1 MKTLGLIVNPT
12 SGAGRGK
19 ALGAQFAAG
28 LTELGIDYLDL
39 SAPSA
44 AEALAKGRAAITD
57 GLIDGL
63 VVLGGDGMVHL
74 GVNLVA
80 ETELPLMVVGAG
92 TGNDSA
98 RLFGM
103 PIHDIPASLK
113 YLAEN
118 LNSQR
123 KVDAARVQNAAGV
136 RTIFGSVSA
145 GFDAIVNAR
154 ANAMKFPKGKSKYS
168 VGLFLELPKF
178 QPIKYRIV
186 LDGVERHLE
195 AMLIAVANAPAYGG
209 GMLISPSSSV
219 TDGMLDLFI
228 VHKISRFEL
237 VRLFPKVFSGGHITH
252 PAVEF
257 VAAKRVELYADDIP
271 AVADG
276 ESVGRTPLTVEILPS
291 ALRLFG

>member
-1 MKTLGLIVNPT
+1 MATLGLIVNPT
-12 SGAGRGK
+12 SGGGKGK
-19 ALGAQFAAG
+19 ALGERFASG
-28 LTELGIDYLDL
+28 LKERGIDFVDL
-39 SAPSA
+39 SGSSA
-44 AEALAKGRAAITD
+44 RAALVNGRSAITD

-80 ETELPLMVVGAG
+80 ETDLPLMVVGAG

-103 PIHDIPASLK
+103 PIHDIEASLE

-118 LNSQR
+118 LSKVR
-123 KVDAARVQNAAGV
+123 SVDAARVTNASGMH
-136 RTIFGSVSA
+136 TLFGSVSA

-154 ANAMKFPKGKSKYS
+154 ANRLRFPKGKSKYS
-168 VGLFLELPKF
+168 VSLFLELPKF
-178 QPIKYRIV
+178 QPIKYRVVI
-186 LDGVERHLE
+186 DGVSRSLE

-219 TDGMLDLFI
+219 TDGLLDLFI
-228 VHKISRFEL
+228 VHKIGRLEL
-237 VRLFPKVFSGGHITH
+237 VKLFPKVFTGGHISH

-257 VAAKRVELYADDIP
+257 VSAKRVELHAESIP
-271 AVADG
+271 AFADG
-276 ESVGRTPLTVEILPS
+276 EAVGQTPLTVEVLPG
-291 ALRLFG
+291 ALKVYG

>member
-12 SGAGRGK
+12 SGGGRGK
-19 ALGAQFAAG
+19 ALGAEFATG
-28 LTELGIDYLDL
+28 LASLGLDYLDL
-39 SAPSA
+39 SAASA
-44 AEALAKGRAAITD
+44 VEALAKGRAAITD

-80 ETELPLMVVGAG
+80 ETSLPLMVVGAG

-118 LNSQR
+118 LDKTRS
-123 KVDAARVQNAAGV
+123 VDAARVTNDAGI
-136 RTIFGSVSA
+136 RTFFGSVSA

-154 ANAMKFPKGKSKYS
+154 ANSLKFPKGKSKYS
-168 VGLFLELPKF
+168 VGLFIELPKF

-186 LDGVERHLE
+186 LDGVERNLE

-219 TDGMLDLFI
+219 TDGLLDLFI

-237 VRLFPKVFSGGHITH
+237 VRLFPKVFSGGHVTH

-257 VAAKRVELYADDIP
+257 VSAKKVELYADSVP
-271 AVADG
+271 AFADG
-276 ESVGRTPLTVEILPS
+276 EWVGQTPLSVEVLPG

>member
-12 SGAGRGK
+12 SGGGRGK
-19 ALGAQFAAG
+19 ALGEEFVAG
-28 LTELGIDYLDL
+28 LTALGIEYIDL
-39 SAPSA
+39 SAASA
-44 AEALAKGRAAITD
+44 VEALAKGRAAITD

-80 ETELPLMVVGAG
+80 ETSLPLMVVGAG

-113 YLAEN
+113 YLTEN
-118 LNSQR
+118 IDKVRS
-123 KVDAARVQNAAGV
+123 VDAARVTNESGI
-136 RTIFGSVSA
+136 RTFFGSVSA

-154 ANAMKFPKGKSKYS
+154 ANSLKFPKGKSKYS
-168 VGLFLELPKF
+168 VGLFIELPKF
-178 QPIKYRIV
+178 QPIKYRIL
-186 LDGVERHLE
+186 LDGVERNLE

-219 TDGMLDLFI
+219 TDGLLDLFI

-237 VRLFPKVFSGGHITH
+237 VRLFPKVFSGGHVTH

-257 VAAKRVELYADDIP
+257 VSAKKVELYADSVP
-271 AVADG
+271 AFADG
-276 ESVGRTPLTVEILPS
+276 ESVGQTPLSVEVLPG

>member
-19 ALGAQFAAG
+19 ALGVEFAAG
-28 LTELGIDYLDL
+28 LVQLGINYLDL
-39 SAPSA
+39 SARSA

-118 LNSQR
+118 LHSQR
-123 KVDAARVQNAAGV
+123 RVDAARVQNAAGV

-168 VGLFLELPKF
+168 VWLFLELPKF
-178 QPIKYRIV
+178 RPIDYRIV
-186 LDGVERHLE
+186 LDGVERKLE

-219 TDGMLDLFI
+219 TDGLLDLFI
-228 VHKISRFEL
+228 VHKVSRFEL
-237 VRLFPKVFSGGHITH
+237 VRLFPKVFSGRHITH

-257 VAAKRVELYADDIP
+257 VSAKRVELYADDIP

-276 ESVGRTPLTVEILPS
+276 ESVGRTPLTVDILPS
-291 ALRLFG
+291 ALTLFG

>member
-1 MKTLGLIVNPT
+1 MKTLGLIINPT
-12 SGAGRGK
+12 SGGGK
-19 ALGAQFAAG
+19 GAVLGAEFAAG
-28 LTELGIDYLDL
+28 LKNLGIDYLDL
-39 SAPSA
+39 SAA
-44 AEALAKGRAAITD
+44 TAVEALAKGKAAITD

-74 GVNLVA
+74 GANLVA
-80 ETELPLMVVGAG
+80 ETSIPLMVVGAG

-113 YLAEN
+113 YLSDNIAN
-118 LNSQR
+118 VRL
-123 KVDAARVQNAAGV
+123 VDAARVTNASGI
-136 RTIFGSVSA
+136 RTFFGSVSA

-154 ANAMKFPKGKSKYS
+154 ANSLRFPKGRSKYS
-168 VGLFLELPKF
+168 VGLFIELPKF

-186 LDGVERHLE
+186 LDGVERKLE

-209 GMLISPSSSV
+209 GMLISPSSSI
-219 TDGMLDLFI
+219 TDGLLDLFI

-257 VAAKRVELYADDIP
+257 VSAKKVELYADSVP
-271 AVADG
+271 AFADG
-276 ESVGRTPLTVEILPS
+276 ESVGQTPLKVEILPK
-291 ALRLFG
+291 ALKLFG

>member
-1 MKTLGLIVNPT
+1 MKTLGLVINPT

-19 ALGAQFAAG
+19 ALGAEFAAG
-28 LTELGIDYLDL
+28 LRELGLDYLDL

-44 AEALAKGRAAITD
+44 VEALARGRAAITD

-80 ETELPLMVVGAG
+80 ETKLPLMVVGAG
-92 TGNDSA
+92 TGNDSV

-103 PIHDIPASLK
+103 PIHDIPASLR
-113 YLAEN
+113 YLSEN
-118 LNSQR
+118 LHSTR
-123 KVDAARVQNAAGV
+123 SVDAARVTNESGI
-136 RTIFGSVSA
+136 RTFFGSVSA

-154 ANAMKFPKGKSKYS
+154 ANSLRFPKGKSKYS
-168 VGLFLELPKF
+168 VGLFIELPKF

-186 LDGVERHLE
+186 LDGVERKLE

-237 VRLFPKVFSGGHITH
+237 VRLFPKVFSGGHVTH

-257 VAAKRVELYADDIP
+257 VKAKRVELHADSVP
-271 AVADG
+271 AFADG
-276 ESVGRTPLTVEILPS
+276 ESVGHTPLTVEVLPG

>member
-12 SGAGRGK
+12 SGGGKGR
-19 ALGAQFAAG
+19 ALGEQFVAG
-28 LTELGIDYLDL
+28 LRELGLDYLDL
-39 SAPSA
+39 SANSA
-44 AEALAKGRAAITD
+44 AEALANGRGAITD

-74 GVNLVA
+74 GVNLCA
-80 ETELPLMVVGAG
+80 ETKLPLMVVGAG

-103 PIHDIPASLK
+103 PIHDIPASLA
-113 YLAEN
+113 YLAANLEN
-118 LNSQR
+118 VRS
-123 KVDAARVQNAAGV
+123 VDAGRVTNSSGV
-136 RTIFGSVSA
+136 HTFFGSVSA

-154 ANAMKFPKGKSKYS
+154 ANTLRFPKGKSKYS
-168 VGLFLELPKF
+168 ISLFIELPRFK
-178 QPIKYRIV
+178 PIEYEVVI
-186 LDGVERHLE
+186 DGETRTLT

-219 TDGMLDLFI
+219 TDGKLDLFI

-237 VRLFPKVFSGGHITH
+237 VRLFPKVFTGGHITH

-257 VAAKRVELYADDIP
+257 VSASKVELRARSIP
-271 AVADG
+271 AFADG
-276 ESVGRTPLTVEILPS
+276 ESVGQTPLSVQILPG
-291 ALRLFG
+291 ALKVFG

>member
-1 MKTLGLIVNPT
+1 LKTLGLIINPT
-12 SGAGRGK
+12 SGGGK
-19 ALGAQFAAG
+19 GAALGAEFAAG
-28 LTELGIDYLDL
+28 LNNLGIDFLDL
-39 SAPSA
+39 SAA
-44 AEALAKGRAAITD
+44 TAVEALAKGKAAITD

-74 GVNLVA
+74 GANLVA
-80 ETELPLMVVGAG
+80 ETSIPLMVVGAG

-103 PIHDIPASLK
+103 PIHDIPASLQ
-113 YLAEN
+113 YLSDNIAN
-118 LNSQR
+118 VRL
-123 KVDAARVQNAAGV
+123 VDAARVTNASGIK
-136 RTIFGSVSA
+136 TFFGSVSA

-154 ANAMKFPKGKSKYS
+154 ANSLRFPKGRSKYS
-168 VGLFLELPKF
+168 VGLFIELPKF

-186 LDGVERHLE
+186 LDGVERNLE

-209 GMLISPSSSV
+209 GMLISPSSSI
-219 TDGMLDLFI
+219 TDGLLDLFI

-257 VAAKRVELYADDIP
+257 VSAKKVELYADSVP
-271 AVADG
+271 AFADG
-276 ESVGRTPLTVEILPS
+276 ESVGQTPLKVEILPK
-291 ALRLFG
+291 ALKLFG

>member
-19 ALGAQFAAG
+19 ALGVEFAAG
-28 LTELGIDYLDL
+28 LEQLGINYLDL
-39 SAPSA
+39 SARSA
-44 AEALAKGRAAITD
+44 VEALANGRAAITD

-118 LNSQR
+118 LQSQR
-123 KVDAARVQNAAGV
+123 RVDAARVQNAAGV

-178 QPIKYRIV
+178 RPIDYRIV
-186 LDGVERHLE
+186 LDGVERRLE

-219 TDGMLDLFI
+219 TDGLLDLFI
-228 VHKISRFEL
+228 VHKVSRFEL
-237 VRLFPKVFSGGHITH
+237 VRLFPKVFSGRHITH

-257 VAAKRVELYADDIP
+257 VSAKRVELYADNIP

-276 ESVGRTPLTVEILPS
+276 ESVGRTPLTVDILPS

>member
-1 MKTLGLIVNPT
+1 LKTLGLIINPT
-12 SGAGRGK
+12 SGGGK
-19 ALGAQFAAG
+19 GAALGAEFAAG
-28 LTELGIDYLDL
+28 LKNLGIDYLDL
-39 SAPSA
+39 SAA
-44 AEALAKGRAAITD
+44 TAVEALAKGKAAITD

-74 GVNLVA
+74 GANLVA
-80 ETELPLMVVGAG
+80 ETSIPLMVVGAG

-113 YLAEN
+113 YLLDNIAN
-118 LNSQR
+118 VRL
-123 KVDAARVQNAAGV
+123 VDAARVTNASGI
-136 RTIFGSVSA
+136 RTFFGSVSA

-154 ANAMKFPKGKSKYS
+154 ANSLRFPKGRSKYS
-168 VGLFLELPKF
+168 VGLFIELPKF

-186 LDGVERHLE
+186 LDGVERKLE

-209 GMLISPSSSV
+209 GMLISPSSSI
-219 TDGMLDLFI
+219 TDGLLDLFI

-237 VRLFPKVFSGGHITH
+237 VRLFPKVFSGGHVTH

-257 VAAKRVELYADDIP
+257 VSAKKVELYADSVP
-271 AVADG
+271 AFADG
-276 ESVGRTPLTVEILPS
+276 ESVGQTPLKVEILPK
-291 ALRLFG
+291 ALKLFG

>member
-1 MKTLGLIVNPT
+1 MKTLGLIINPT
-12 SGAGRGK
+12 AGGGRGK
-19 ALGAQFAAG
+19 ALGSEFAAG
-28 LTELGIDYLDL
+28 LKSLGLEYLDL
-39 SAPSA
+39 SAASA
-44 AEALAKGRAAITD
+44 VEALAKGRAAITD

-80 ETELPLMVVGAG
+80 ETDLPLMVVGAG

-98 RLFGM
+98 RLFEM

-113 YLAEN
+113 YLAEHIDSVR
-118 LNSQR
+118 L
-123 KVDAARVQNAAGV
+123 VDAARVTNESGI
-136 RTIFGSVSA
+136 RTFFGSVSA

-154 ANAMKFPKGKSKYS
+154 ANALRFPRGKSKYT

-186 LDGVERHLE
+186 LDGVERKLE

-219 TDGMLDLFI
+219 TDGLLDLFI

-237 VRLFPKVFSGGHITH
+237 VRLFPKVFSGGHVTH

-257 VAAKRVELYADDIP
+257 VSAKKVELYAENVP
-271 AVADG
+271 AFADG
-276 ESVGRTPLTVEILPS
+276 EAVGHTPLKVEVLPS

>member
-39 SAPSA
+39 SARSA

-186 LDGVERHLE
+186 LDGVERNLE

-276 ESVGRTPLTVEILPS
+276 ESVGRTPLTVEVLPS

>member
-19 ALGAQFAAG
+19 ALGIEFAAG
-28 LTELGIDYLDL
+28 LVQLGINYLDL
-39 SAPSA
+39 SARSA

-118 LNSQR
+118 LGSQR
-123 KVDAARVQNAAGV
+123 RVDAARVQNAAGV

-178 QPIKYRIV
+178 RPINYRIV
-186 LDGVERHLE
+186 LDGVERKLE

-219 TDGMLDLFI
+219 TDGLLDLFI
-228 VHKISRFEL
+228 VHKVSRLEL
-237 VRLFPKVFSGGHITH
+237 VRLFPKVFSGRHITH

-257 VAAKRVELYADDIP
+257 VSAKRVELYADNIP

-276 ESVGRTPLTVEILPS
+276 ESVGRTPLTVDILPS

>member
-28 LTELGIDYLDL
+28 LTELGIAYLDL

>member
-19 ALGAQFAAG
+19 ALGIEFAAG
-28 LTELGIDYLDL
+28 LVKLGINYLDL
-39 SAPSA
+39 SARSA

-118 LNSQR
+118 LHSQR
-123 KVDAARVQNAAGV
+123 RVDAARVQNAAGV

-178 QPIKYRIV
+178 RPIDYRIV
-186 LDGVERHLE
+186 LDGVERKLE

-219 TDGMLDLFI
+219 TDGLLDLFI

-237 VRLFPKVFSGGHITH
+237 VRLFPKVFSGRHITH

-257 VAAKRVELYADDIP
+257 VSAKRVELYADDIP

-276 ESVGRTPLTVEILPS
+276 ESVGRTPLTVDILPS